1 MDNQQFSS
9 IFREIASLLEL
20 QREDPFRIRAYRR
33 AAQTFEH
40 LGESLRSIAQRDAL
54 EEIPG
59 IGKVLARE
67 IREILET
74 GRSRYHEHLQATV
87 PEGLLPVLQ
96 LPSLSSE
103 HMRILW
109 RQCDITSMKQ
119 LLQAFRDERLP
130 FDTPILVALGKDL
143 DAWQRQQNRMLLGVA
158 MPRAEILVQNLAR
171 LATVERIS
179 LAGSLRRGVAT
190 VGDIDIVIASSD
202 PPGLLHTCN
211 QQPEVRQVL
220 ETDANTTVVLTSE
233 GLRLSLS
240 AVLPQQYA
248 SALLYCTGSVAHV
261 TALQRLAQHRGLRL
275 TEHGLSRLEGG
286 FPVPAAEEA
295 DIYHALGFAYI
306 PPELREDNG
315 EIELIEAGRALP
327 TLITLDD
334 VRGDLHVHSDWGNGA
349 HSLEDIAQ
357 AGQRLGYQYVAICD
371 YTYSAETGR
380 GLAPEQLERQIAAI
394 RQLNSTLP
402 ETFRLLAGAEV
413 EISPDGNLDTDD
425 GVLQE
430 LDIVIAAI
438 HTGLKEPR
446 QKITQRLCKA
456 MEHPLVNILAHPT
469 GRMLGRQETPNID
482 AEALIETAI
491 DTQTCLEINSHVLRL
506 DLPDRYVRQA
516 RDVGLTVSLG
526 SDAHTIQEMR
536 TMRLG
541 VLTARRGWI
550 EPGQLLNALPYR
562 GLVQRLKGR
571 DVSHVP

>member
-40 LGESLRSIAQRDAL
+40 LGESLRSIAQRNAL

-74 GRSRYHEHLQATV
+74 GHSRYHEHLQATV
-87 PEGLLPVLQ
+87 PEGLLPVFH

-103 HMRILW
+103 HIRILW

-130 FDTPILVALGKDL
+130 FDTPTLVALGKDL

-158 MPRAEILVQNLAR
+158 LPRAEILVQNLAR

-179 LAGSLRRGVAT
+179 IAGSLRRGVAT

-233 GLRLSLS
+233 GLRLSLN

-248 SALLYCTGSVAHV
+248 SALLYRTGSVAHV

-295 DIYHALGFAYI
+295 DIYHALGYAYI
-306 PPELREDNG
+306 PPELREDSG
-315 EIELIEAGRALP
+315 EIELIEAGRPLP

-334 VRGDLHVHSDWGNGA
+334 VCGDLHVHSDWGNGA

-371 YTYSAETGR
+371 YTYSAETGH
-380 GLAPEQLERQIAAI
+380 GLTPEQLERQIAAI

-413 EISPDGNLDTDD
+413 EISPEGNLDTDD

-438 HTGLKEPR
+438 HTGFKEPR